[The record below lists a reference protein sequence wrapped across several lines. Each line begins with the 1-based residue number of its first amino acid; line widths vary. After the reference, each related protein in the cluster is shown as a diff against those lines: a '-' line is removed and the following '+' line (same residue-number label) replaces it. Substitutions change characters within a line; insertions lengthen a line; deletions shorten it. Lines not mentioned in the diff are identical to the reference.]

1 MFQPLKQSV
10 KHMGSKFKAVP
21 GEVIDGLFGKVF
33 TKVHKSMF
41 CYCFS
46 FLISL
51 SSRSRHSEK
60 WCCDCGVILRRFL
73 SSSDVAVN

>member
-33 TKVHKSMF
+33 TKVH
-41 CYCFS
+41 
-46 FLISL
+46 
-51 SSRSRHSEK
+51 
-60 WCCDCGVILRRFL
+60 
-73 SSSDVAVN
+73 